1 MMSSAELLASKLILR
16 VILSDQWL
24 MCLLISI
31 SIITNQKD
39 PFQAVSKFLMLKL
52 IIIKGPPDFAYFLIL
67 YLSLYIV
74 LSFSSSIWGCFTIY
88 IYIYIKICMQRERE
102 REKARQRWR
111 GFWDK
116 GIGYWKRRKVHV
128 NASEMLQYIYIY
140 TYAYIVSIKGFTF
153 HSKQSV
159 L

>member
-1 MMSSAELLASKLILR
+1 MSSAELLASKLILR

-74 LSFSSSIWGCFTIY
+74 LSFSSSIWGCFTFYIYKIY
-88 IYIYIKICMQRERE
+88 IYIYICMYRERE
-102 REKARQRWR
+102 REVA
-111 GFWDK
+111 G
-116 GIGYWKRRKVHV
+116 
-128 NASEMLQYIYIY
+128 
-140 TYAYIVSIKGFTF
+140 
-153 HSKQSV
+153 V
-159 L
+159 LG

>member
-1 MMSSAELLASKLILR
+1 MILKSVKKSFAQTELNYCMCAQLNKHLLIIIIYMMMSSAELLASKLILR

-74 LSFSSSIWGCFTIY
+74 LSFSSSIWGCFTLYIY
-88 IYIYIKICMQRERE
+88 IYIYIYM
-102 REKARQRWR
+102 
-111 GFWDK
+111 
-116 GIGYWKRRKVHV
+116 
-128 NASEMLQYIYIY
+128 
-140 TYAYIVSIKGFTF
+140 
-153 HSKQSV
+153 
-159 L
+159 

>member
-74 LSFSSSIWGCFTIY
+74 LSFSSSIWGCFTLYIY
-88 IYIYIKICMQRERE
+88 IYIYLYIYVERERE
-102 REKARQRWR
+102 RERERTVEVA
-111 GFWDK
+111 G
-116 GIGYWKRRKVHV
+116 
-128 NASEMLQYIYIY
+128 
-140 TYAYIVSIKGFTF
+140 
-153 HSKQSV
+153 V
-159 L
+159 LG